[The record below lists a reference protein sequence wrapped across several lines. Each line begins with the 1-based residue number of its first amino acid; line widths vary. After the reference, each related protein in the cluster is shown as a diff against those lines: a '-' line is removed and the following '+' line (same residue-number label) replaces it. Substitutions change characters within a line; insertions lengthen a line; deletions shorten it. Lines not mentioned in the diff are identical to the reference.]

1 MPRILLGKGHHKWCL
16 SSRHGGVCPT
26 SLRCISYVLEVH
38 ARALV
43 LAVYAP
49 CPCGVC
55 PTSLLSCIA
64 LVSPRCGED
73 FYIAVTDGLYAPFT
87 QVTSAWTSTDE
98 DIRNEDAMRRF
109 NLTRAAMEK
118 RFGSQV
124 WWLLS

>member
-1 MPRILLGKGHHKWCL
+1 MPVPLSLLCMAH
-16 SSRHGGVCPT
+16 
-26 SLRCISYVLEVH
+26 
-38 ARALV
+38 V
-43 LAVYAP
+43 LAVH
-49 CPCGVC
+49 GR
-55 PTSLLSCIA
+55 SLLFCIA

-124 WWLLS
+124 WWLLP